1 MKIREEN
8 KTRMK
13 ILLIIVGT
21 TLAVYLG
28 FRFILPLI
36 LPFLFA
42 YFLAWL
48 IRPSTEFLYRRMK
61 IPRIIGGTVSLGVLT
76 AVIGTAL
83 FYLCNILMKQAI
95 EFIKNIPIY
104 LNYLA
109 DKVDH
114 LCTSCDDIF
123 GLDGGT
129 FREIMDDN
137 ITHVIDRIKTNVM
150 PGITSRT
157 ISYTIAFVAAIG
169 VLLIVLISAVL
180 IVKDLPAFRKKYED
194 SELYKDIHLVTDK
207 LADAGIAYLRTQL
220 IIMAIVAVISFLGL
234 TVMKNPYALMLG
246 LLIALMDALPILGSG
261 IIYIPWTII
270 MLFNGDL
277 FAAAILFTTFLVCQ
291 ILREIL
297 EPKLIGKRIGIKP
310 LFTLVSMYVGVKL
323 FSIAGF
329 ILGPIGLIIIIT
341 IVKVIIEKSGQGNTP
356 GVSYEED

>member
-1 MKIREEN
+1 MKLREEN
-8 KTRMK
+8 KTRLK
-13 ILLIIVGT
+13 ILLIIAGT

-48 IRPSTEFLYRRMK
+48 IRPTTEFLYRRLK

-76 AVIGTAL
+76 AVVGTAL

-95 EFIKNIPIY
+95 EFIRNIPVY

-109 DKVDH
+109 GKLDH
-114 LCTSCDDIF
+114 LCTSCDDVF

-129 FREIMDDN
+129 FRDVMNDN
-137 ITHVIDRIKTNVM
+137 FAHMIERIRTNVM

-157 ISYTIAFVAAIG
+157 ISYTITFVAAIG
-169 VLLIVLISAVL
+169 VILIILISTIL
-180 IVKDLPAFRKKYED
+180 IVKDLPAFRKKYGD
-194 SELYKDIHLVTDK
+194 SELYKDIHTVTDK
-207 LADAGIAYLRTQL
+207 LADAGVAYLRTQL

-234 TVMKNPYALMLG
+234 TIMKNQYALMLG

-261 IIYIPWTII
+261 IIYIPWTIV
-270 MLFNGDL
+270 MLFNSNL

-291 ILREIL
+291 IIREIL
-297 EPKLIGKRIGIKP
+297 EPKLIGNRIGVKP
-310 LFTLVSMYVGVKL
+310 LFTLISMYIGVKL

-329 ILGPIGLIIIIT
+329 VLGPVGLIIIIT
-341 IVKVIIEKSGQGNTP
+341 IVKVVLEKSGRGNTQ
-356 GVSYEED
+356 GTSYEED